1 MNTDIYFNELVA
13 LNEYEQRGKRHF
25 SQTGEEMS
33 VAQYYYLSNHIA
45 ADKQNADLYSDEA
58 IAIQNEFQSFMQ
70 NTYHSKLTEDDFM
83 TAGKNIELEQLMR
96 YIHIAAH
103 QHNFFELVCILNG
116 TCTQHI
122 GDRITEHKTGD
133 LTIIPPNVDHE
144 LYASEDCLCI
154 TIKIRSSSFED
165 TLVGIQRTNSP
176 LAAYF
181 TQTLSLPGYR
191 CALTLHGEPDLF
203 VRDTLLNMFYQQEN
217 GKIFNEKLIESMMS
231 SLFFYYMQNY
241 QENAEFLV
249 SEAPVY
255 EKISE
260 IVSYIFENYQH
271 ITLAETAKHFY
282 ISPPYLSTKIHAITG
297 QTFSE
302 LLRNYKLEK
311 AAEALRYTTSKL
323 EQICE
328 SVGYSDCA
336 QFIRSFKKKYGMT
349 PGQYRKFTKESN

>member
-1 MNTDIYFNELVA
+1 MDMVNYFNELLA
-13 LNEYEQRGKRHF
+13 LDEFEQRGKKHYLK
-25 SQTGEEMS
+25 TGKELN
-33 VAQYYYLSNHIA
+33 VAQYYYLSNHA
-45 ADKQNADLYSDEA
+45 TDKLNADLFSEEA
-58 IAIQNEFQSFMQ
+58 IAIQNEFQSYLH
-70 NTYHSKLTEDDFM
+70 NTYHSKLTEDGFIS
-83 TAGKNIELEQLMR
+83 AGKNIEVEQLMR
-96 YIHIAAH
+96 YIHIESH
-103 QHNFFELVCILNG
+103 QHNFFELVCVLNG

-122 GDRITEHKTGD
+122 GDHITNHKTGD
-133 LTIIPPNVDHE
+133 LTIIPPNIDHE
-144 LYASEDCLCI
+144 LYASEDCLCF
-154 TIKIRSSSFED
+154 TIKIRSSSFND
-165 TLVGIQRTNSP
+165 TFVEIQRTNSL

-191 CALTLHGEPDLF
+191 CALTLHGESDVF
-203 VRDTLLNMFYQQEN
+203 IRDTLLNMFYQQTN
-217 GKIFNEKLIESMMS
+217 GKNYSEKLIESMVS

-241 QENAEFLV
+241 QDNAEFLA

-255 EKISE
+255 ERISE

-302 LLRNYKLEK
+302 LLRNYKLDK
-311 AAEALRYTTSKL
+311 AAEALRLSNNKL

-328 SVGYSDCA
+328 SIGYSDCA

-349 PGQYRKFTKESN
+349 PGQYRKAAKANA